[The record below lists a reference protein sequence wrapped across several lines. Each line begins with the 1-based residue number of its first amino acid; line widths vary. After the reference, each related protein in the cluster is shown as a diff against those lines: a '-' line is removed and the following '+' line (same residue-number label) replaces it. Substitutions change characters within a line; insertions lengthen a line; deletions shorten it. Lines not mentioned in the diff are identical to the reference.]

1 MKKSPPPKKVRIIGG
16 FWRSRL
22 VPVIEEAGLRPSTDR
37 VRETL
42 FNWLGPSLEGS
53 RCLDLFA
60 GTGVLGLE
68 ACSRGALHVTF
79 VESNPKI
86 FLNLEKTIAT
96 LQPLPPNCSV
106 DLKKMDALKW
116 LRMQSQIDYDVLFID
131 PPFESPSLLSDALK
145 TLGEFHKKTLRTIMY
160 VESPV
165 RLENAA
171 ILNDLPGWSIERQL
185 VAGAV
190 KASLLKQLV
199 KE

>member
-1 MKKSPPPKKVRIIGG
+1 MKKSPPPKKVRSIGG

-79 VESNPKI
+79 VEFNPKI
-86 FLNLEKTIAT
+86 FLNLEKTIVT
-96 LQPLPPNCSV
+96 LQPLPPN
-106 DLKKMDALKW
+106 
-116 LRMQSQIDYDVLFID
+116 
-131 PPFESPSLLSDALK
+131 
-145 TLGEFHKKTLRTIMY
+145 
-160 VESPV
+160 
-165 RLENAA
+165 
-171 ILNDLPGWSIERQL
+171 
-185 VAGAV
+185 
-190 KASLLKQLV
+190 
-199 KE
+199 